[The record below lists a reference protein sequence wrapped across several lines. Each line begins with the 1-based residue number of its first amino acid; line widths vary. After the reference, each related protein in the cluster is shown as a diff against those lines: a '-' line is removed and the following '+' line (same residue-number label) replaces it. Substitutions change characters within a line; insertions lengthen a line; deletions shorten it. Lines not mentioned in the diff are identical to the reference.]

1 MRPDDMHPR
10 VIKKLADVVAE
21 LISIVSEKSWLLGK
35 VPGDWEKRKHH
46 FHLQEREEEATTG
59 L

>member
-1 MRPDDMHPR
+1 MHPR